1 MMPVIY
7 EAVAGAAWITLNR
20 PDRGNA
26 LDRSMVEGLT
36 SAVRRARRDD
46 VHVVVLRA
54 AGNAFS
60 VGGSLDG
67 FAAAADREYLVDDL
81 AEALHRVVSD
91 LQRMDAVVVAAVQ
104 GTAAG
109 AGVPLAA
116 AADIVIAAQSAR
128 FTMAYT
134 KVGFTP
140 DCGSSLLTAT
150 LGLHRALHLALL
162 NPMLTAQ
169 QLHEAGLVAAVHPDE
184 QLTDELER
192 MVAALLSGSRRAQV
206 ATKHLLRDVA
216 TPHAEG
222 ALRRETL
229 AVRAAA
235 GGPDGHEGVD
245 AFLARRPPQFPS
257 ARSPLNPDQEPSHA

>member
-1 MMPVIY
+1 MGPVRY
-7 EAVAGAAWITLNR
+7 ELVAGAAWITLCR
-20 PDRGNA
+20 PERGNA
-26 LDRSMVEGLT
+26 LDRAMGEGLT

-46 VHVVVLRA
+46 ARVVVLRA
-54 AGNAFS
+54 EGKAFS
-60 VGGSLDG
+60 VGGSLDD
-67 FAAAADREYLVDDL
+67 FAAAGDREHLIDDL

-104 GTAAG
+104 GVAAG

-116 AADIVIAAQSAR
+116 AADVVLAAQSAR

-134 KVGFTP
+134 KVGLTP

-162 NPMLTAQ
+162 NPMMTAQ
-169 QLHEAGLVAAVHPDE
+169 QMHEAGLVAAVVPDE
-184 QLTDELER
+184 HLAYEVER
-192 MVAALLSGSRRAQV
+192 TVATLLAGSRRAQV
-206 ATKHLLRDVA
+206 ATKRLLRDVA
-216 TPHAEG
+216 VPNAEG

-229 AVRAAA
+229 AVREAA

-257 ARSPLNPDQEPSHA
+257 ARTPPTPQQEPSHA